1 MLGCPEEYF
10 TTNGVDYTQGG
21 RKQGFRDPGGGVMN
35 NPAGPALARNFE
47 FIRKQAAGL
56 RGVPLGKTVIRPWR

>member
-1 MLGCPEEYF
+1 
-10 TTNGVDYTQGG
+10 
-21 RKQGFRDPGGGVMN
+21 MN